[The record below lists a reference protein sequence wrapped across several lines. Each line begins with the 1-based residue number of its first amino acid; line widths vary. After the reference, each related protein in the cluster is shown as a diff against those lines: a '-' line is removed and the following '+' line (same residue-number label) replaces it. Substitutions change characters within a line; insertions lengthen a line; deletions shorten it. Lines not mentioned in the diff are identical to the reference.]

1 VPVRQ
6 PAEGLIVAG
15 DNRFRN
21 LVLGVALAIM
31 IGWVLYIGR
40 AILIPVIA
48 SVIVAYILVTLARR
62 MAQVPVIGPVA
73 PAWSRYLVSVAIVL
87 FILLQL
93 IALIASNV
101 ERVVAQAPVYQQT
114 LLAFI
119 GDLAVRFGVEA
130 EPTWESLW
138 NQVLGQINLQS
149 LIGTT
154 VASVS
159 SLVGN
164 VFVVL
169 VYAGFLLAERSQFER
184 KLRMLSSDKAD
195 TRRILAIISAIN
207 TKVGDY
213 LALKTLVNLILG
225 VISWSIMALIG
236 IDLAAFWAVLIA
248 LFNYIPYVGSFIA
261 VVFPV
266 ALTIVQFGDFGIIFM
281 ALIGLTAAQMFIGN
295 FLEPRLMGKS
305 LNLSPF
311 VILVALTIWYAL
323 WGVAGALLAVPI
335 TAIVMIIFAQFEATR
350 PIAILLSSEG
360 QISELEG
367 HGVGNDG
374 LD

>member
-1 VPVRQ
+1 M
-6 PAEGLIVAG
+6 AG
-15 DNRFRN
+15 DNRFQN

-62 MAQVPVIGPVA
+62 MAQVPVIGPLA
-73 PAWSRYLVSVAIVL
+73 PAWSRYLVSILIVL

-130 EPTWESLW
+130 EPTWETLW

-169 VYAGFLLAERSQFER
+169 IYAGFLLAERRQFES
-184 KLRMLSSDKAD
+184 KLRRLSPDRKD
-195 TRRILAIISAIN
+195 TRHILAIVAAIN

-213 LALKTLVNLILG
+213 LALKTLINLILG

-248 LFNYIPYVGSFIA
+248 LFNYIPYVGSFIG

-281 ALIGLTAAQMFIGN
+281 ALIGLTMAQIFVGS
-295 FLEPRLMGKS
+295 FLEPRLMGRS

-311 VILVALTIWYAL
+311 VILVTLTIWYAL

-335 TAIVMIIFAQFEATR
+335 TAILMIIFAQFDATR

-360 QISELEG
+360 RITELEG
-367 HGVGNDG
+367 HGLGGDG